1 MKHTDSAAAKS
12 IFQQAFYSS
21 QREQSWLR
29 SAVNNGAD
37 AKPLSQAPRETMSDY
52 TSALDRIFESRAR
65 HRWSD
70 TPVSIEQIHQLYN
83 YVKMGPTSLNSSP
96 ARFVF
101 VTSQAERSRLSSHAF
116 DNNKSKVETAP
127 CVVIV
132 AYDEGFYEHMPKL
145 LPIKAGI
152 KDTLAANPKLAH
164 DTAFRNG
171 SLQGAY
177 LMVAARLLGLDVG
190 PMSGFNNAALDADFF
205 AGTTWKSNFLCA
217 IGYANDELFPRL
229 PRLSFEE
236 AAQII

>member
-1 MKHTDSAAAKS
+1 
-12 IFQQAFYSS
+12 
-21 QREQSWLR
+21 
-29 SAVNNGAD
+29 
-37 AKPLSQAPRETMSDY
+37 MSDY
-52 TSALDRIFESRAR
+52 ANALDRIFESRAR
-65 HRWSD
+65 HKWSD
-70 TPVSIEQIHQLYN
+70 TPVSVEQIHQIYD

-101 VTSQAERSRLSSHAF
+101 VTSKDERNRLASYAF
-116 DNNKSKVETAP
+116 DNNKPKVATAP
-127 CVVIV
+127 CVAIV
-132 AYDEGFYEHMPKL
+132 AYDEAFYEHMPKL
-145 LPIKAGI
+145 LPIKPGI
-152 KDTLAANPKLAH
+152 KDALAANAKLAH

-217 IGYANDELFPRL
+217 IGHASDELFPRL